1 MVSEIL
7 SEIQDAVQSVELI
20 PSRGG
25 RFEWTVDDDLV
36 YSKLQTSRYP
46 ELNELK
52 ELVAVK
58 LP

>member
-7 SEIQDAVQSVELI
+7 GEIQSAVQSVEPV
-20 PSRGG
+20 PSSGG
-25 RFEWTVDDDLV
+25 RFEWTVDGDLV
-36 YSKLQTSRYP
+36 YSKLRTGRYP

-52 ELVAVK
+52 QLVAAK